1 MKINYNS
8 RWWLNSLDSSSTSSI
23 VCFDGICDNGE
34 RRCYVEITDCYHK
47 IKLHNV
53 EGESQ
58 RQYIDKLRFL
68 NSQLTQYINHLEK
81 DENDRTD

>member
-8 RWWLNSLDSSSTSSI
+8 RIWLNPRYNSSSTSSI
-23 VCFDGICDNGE
+23 ACFDGICDNGE

-53 EGESQ
+53 DGETEQ
-58 RQYIDKLRFL
+58 
-68 NSQLTQYINHLEK
+68 QYINKLKCLKVQLENYIKHLEQ
-81 DENDRTD
+81 DENN